1 MQVSTIMDQDQNE
14 KSLLL
19 TLPIELF
26 VYIVSFIPSLRDR
39 IKLRYV
45 SRWFKCMVE
54 ETPSL
59 WKEFVW
65 PYYDSHEEY
74 TVKEVLKVC
83 GQHVQ
88 VLSFPNCTGRLPLT
102 VVEMLK
108 YCSNV
113 QRLSL
118 PLTKLDNELVT
129 KALNHTRCLRALDLQ
144 TAELNKFSQD
154 NFQQLLII
162 ISHLR
167 ELTVN
172 VDCNG
177 CLLDY
182 LKIWIKANCRPP
194 NFHVFC
200 TTYQFMAMHFS
211 SFIHTG
217 PTANVRLYN
226 KSSKSI
232 LRFFPVIPFFQ
243 MHFEGS
249 GQLTTPC
256 VKLSDHGILG
266 LEEDVA
272 VMNDNWCGRK
282 TMCAVWYRN
291 KHIVKR
297 LTWPHSTKFYN
308 LTYAT
313 HFSFTY
319 CYSLHPGHLEQLAI
333 ACPNLQRLAL
343 QSCKCCLE
351 SLKGLKAIASHCHYL
366 QGLNLFGIHASKV
379 EDKVLLWEIL
389 RNLRLTHLAV
399 GFCLIRSEDAN
410 RERLNF
416 LYQNCWTLRAIQC
429 NSCNS
434 CGHFTVNDAMP
445 ASFFPSLNHFYL
457 RLESSTSEIPTIVQE
472 MISNCKTLECASF
485 IASYALLL
493 NLTHNLNLHQ
503 LYIDSPDTVLPD
515 EFMTS
520 VSAHGELLHVVMR
533 VECFIAEDMEFLVRN
548 SPKLMTL
555 EIHTNIV
562 RCRGS
567 VDYENINDR
576 LKVASVQQ

>member
-1 MQVSTIMDQDQNE
+1 
-14 KSLLL
+14 
-19 TLPIELF
+19 
-26 VYIVSFIPSLRDR
+26 
-39 IKLRYV
+39 
-45 SRWFKCMVE
+45 MVE

-88 VLSFPNCTGRLPLT
+88 VFSFPFCRLPLT

-118 PLTKLDNELVT
+118 PLAKLDNELVT
-129 KALNHTRCLRALDLQ
+129 EALDHIRCLQALDLQ
-144 TAELNKFSQD
+144 TAELNKFCQD
-154 NFQQLLII
+154 DFQQLLII
-162 ISHLR
+162 VSHLK

-182 LKIWIKANCRPP
+182 LRIWMKANCRPP
-194 NFHVFC
+194 NFNVFC
-200 TTYQFMAMHFS
+200 TTRQFMAMHFS
-211 SFIHTG
+211 SFTHAG

-226 KSSKSI
+226 KSSKSM

-243 MHFEGS
+243 MHFEES
-249 GQLTTPC
+249 GELTIPC

-272 VMNDNWCGRK
+272 VMNDNRCDRK
-282 TMCAVWYRN
+282 TMRAVYYRN
-291 KHIVKR
+291 KHILKG
-297 LTWPHSTKFYN
+297 LTWPHSTKFCN
-308 LTYAT
+308 PTYTT
-313 HFSFTY
+313 HFSFSY
-319 CYSLHPGHLEQLAI
+319 CYSLHSGHLEQLAI

-343 QSCKCCLE
+343 KSCECCLE
-351 SLKGLKAIASHCHYL
+351 NLQGLKAIASHCCYL
-366 QGLNLFGIHASKV
+366 QGLNLCGIHASKV

-389 RNLRLTHLAV
+389 SNLRLTHLAV
-399 GFCLIRSEDAN
+399 GFCLIRSEGAN
-410 RERLNF
+410 RNRLIF
-416 LYQNCWTLRAIQC
+416 LCQNCWTLRAIQC

-434 CGHFTVNDAMP
+434 CGDFTVKDAMVV
-445 ASFFPSLNHFYL
+445 SFFPSLNHFYL
-457 RLESSTSEIPTIVQE
+457 RLESSASEIPTIVQE

-493 NLTHNLNLHQ
+493 NLAYNLNLHQ
-503 LYIDSPDTVLPD
+503 LYINSPDTVVPD

-520 VSAHGELLHVVMR
+520 VSVHGGLVHVILNI
-533 VECFIAEDMEFLVRN
+533 ECFIAEDMEFLVKN

-567 VDYENINDR
+567 VYYETVNDR
-576 LKVASVQQ
+576 LKKVCSNRTSGHYLVKKREDNRKELKILHEQGTNLLPLWN